1 MTYILEEQTGG
12 LYRLRCSRLEV
23 IGLMRYTV
31 AIEIARHDAELCS
44 GRSVLI
50 VRKAGSKLFHPER
63 EIPLRQVSA

>member
-12 LYRLRCSRLEV
+12 LYRLRCSRGEV

-31 AIEIARHDAELCS
+31 AVEIARRDAELCP

-50 VRKAGSKLFHPER
+50 VRKTGSKMFQRDR